1 MLAPPW
7 QGLAGIRGW
16 GGEGLAT
23 FDAIGRLD
31 LLSIIHAGGI
41 GTRVT
46 NPMLGQ
52 RVWAGSRS
60 PFPHAFLADAMYS
73 I

>member
-1 MLAPPW
+1 M
-7 QGLAGIRGW
+7 
-16 GGEGLAT
+16 AT
-23 FDAIGRLD
+23 FDAIGRLG
-31 LLSIIHAGGI
+31 LLSIIHASRIGI
-41 GTRVT
+41 RAT

>member
-1 MLAPPW
+1 M
-7 QGLAGIRGW
+7 
-16 GGEGLAT
+16 AT